1 MALISKAEALWVSF
15 LRQKYKILSY
25 LPDSITHASCTPLWR
40 SLAHIWDE
48 FRSNI
53 SWCVSDGSLV
63 DVWQDIWVP
72 SVGRLCDQVLDS
84 TAPLRYLTFLDFMT
98 PSGSWNLSLLSSIFP
113 VSVAH
118 RILSIRC
125 LSPDGVSNFCRWRW
139 DDWFTISSAYAKCVE
154 HALPPCS
161 NTWNIN
167 GSAVILVIPLHVHG
181 VVLAN
186 RFFMSY
192 GIAQRRGIFSLP
204 SSGVCYLLIF
214 MLIVWIIGFAAPI
227 NSTASRVIA
236 WSQHYSVVS
245 ATAHAQH
252 TVRSVAASSWSTP
265 SPPWFCLNTNGS
277 VCSRSNYARSDDV
290 IRDSNGAWI
299 AGFGR
304 GIGIADAFTAELW
317 AIYDGLLLAWQLG
330 LDLVQVQSDCS
341 KAISALS
348 NANAQHGHPT
358 LLWTIHSLCQ

>member
-1 MALISKAEALWVSF
+1 MTIRTFTAAAELWNAHVFGSIGSKKLHVMARLRGVQCALCSRQSLF
-15 LRQKYKILSY
+15 LQNLENDLLLELEELLHYEELLWRQKSCSDWIQLGDRNTSYFHKKAKIRKARNRITSRFSLLINKGRML
-25 LPDSITHASCTPLWR
+25 LPVAIC
-40 SLAHIWDE
+40 
-48 FRSNI
+48 FRI
-53 SWCVSDGSLV
+53 L
-63 DVWQDIWVP
+63 DIWVP

-139 DDWFTISSAYAKCVE
+139 DDWFTISSAYA
-154 HALPPCS
+154 
-161 NTWNIN
+161 N
-167 GSAVILVIPLHVHG
+167 
-181 VVLAN
+181 
-186 RFFMSY
+186 
-192 GIAQRRGIFSLP
+192 
-204 SSGVCYLLIF
+204 
-214 MLIVWIIGFAAPI
+214 
-227 NSTASRVIA
+227 TASRVIA